1 MPESAKRITAVMSH
15 DAHHPQTGQQ
25 QPKSYSGLTFVL
37 IRRPFGARGAN
48 LFTYKLTIYCQ
59 EQCAKKKKKIIGV
72 MI

>member
-1 MPESAKRITAVMSH
+1 MTAVMSH

-25 QPKSYSGLTFVL
+25 QPESYSGLTFVL

-48 LFTYKLTIYCQ
+48 LFTFYKLTIYCQ
-59 EQCAKKKKKIIGV
+59 EQCAKEKIIGV